1 MATDA
6 PVEADA
12 PVESPEAAAPSGKS
26 SMLKFGIILIVA
38 MAAEAGAILFLTSSG
53 DAAAKTD
60 EQVEEVDEGAGN
72 SDVVE
77 REVSIGDFNTV
88 ISHGESGGSIHVRF
102 KLSATV
108 STANA
113 EKFKDA
119 VSDTHESRVRE
130 AVIAVCRGSSR
141 SDLNNEE
148 LTFFKRKIRD
158 RVNKI
163 LRQSYIIDV
172 IISDFQTMEQ

>member
-6 PVEADA
+6 PVEAEA
-12 PVESPEAAAPSGKS
+12 PVEAPEAAAPAGKS
-26 SMLKFGIILIVA
+26 SMMKFGIILIVA
-38 MAAEAGAILFLTSSG
+38 MVAEAGAILFLTSGG
-53 DAAAKTD
+53 DSAKTD
-60 EQVEEVDEGAGN
+60 EQVEEVDETASN

-77 REVSIGDFNTV
+77 KEVTIGDFNTV

-108 STANA
+108 STANS

-163 LRQSYIIDV
+163 LRQSYIIEV